1 MATIPR
7 ATQVLVGGAAVVVVV
22 AGLKAA
28 SGLVGPVVLALALT
42 VTLHPMRMWLH
53 RRGVPAWAAST
64 IVLLTVYVVLGLLFL
79 ALVVSVG
86 RLAVLVPSYSGTVDD
101 LVTQVAA
108 WLAARGV
115 GQDQVQA
122 VINAVDVGKVVGI
135 ATSFLSSVLGAL
147 SDLFFIATL
156 LLFLAFDASKAPRLA
171 AAAAR
176 ERPQLVEAFTS
187 FAAGVRSYIAV
198 STVFGLA
205 VAVVDT
211 VALSILG
218 VPGAFVWGVL
228 SFVTNFIPNIGFVIG
243 LVPPALIA
251 LLEGGFGLMI
261 AVIVVYSVANVV
273 IQSLIQPRI
282 VGNFVGLTASVT
294 LLSLVFWAW
303 VIGPLGALLAVPLS
317 LMVKAFLV
325 DADPAMRWLT
335 PLISGRAADEP

>member
-22 AGLKAA
+22 AGMKAA

-42 VTLHPMRMWLH
+42 VTMHPMRMWLH

-64 IVLLTVYVVLGLLFL
+64 LVLLTVYVVLGLLFL

-86 RLAVLVPSYSGTVDD
+86 RLAALVPTYAGTVDD
-101 LVTQVAA
+101 LVRQVAA

-122 VINAVDVGKVVGI
+122 VINGVDVGKVVGI

-156 LLFLAFDASKAPRLA
+156 LLFLAFDASMAPRLA
-171 AAAAR
+171 AAAVR

-251 LLEGGFGLMI
+251 LLEGGFGLMV
-261 AVIVVYSVANVV
+261 AVIVVYSVANVL

-335 PLISGRAADEP
+335 PLISGRPADEP